1 MSSSTGSRYCWGP
14 IRSNRHKIGKRRDAS
29 AEHLLGRLGL
39 LRLDLLDIS
48 RDFDLTGH
56 RVTLRNLNAEMT
68 MIEEEIALRSV
79 PQKPKKPRI
88 PKKVATFEAKG
99 LDALA
104 ELADIWAEEPD
115 A

>member
-1 MSSSTGSRYCWGP
+1 MSSSRYAWGP
-14 IRSNRHKIGKRRDAS
+14 VRTNRHKTNKKSKVS
-29 AEHLLGRLGL
+29 AEHLAGRLEL

-48 RDFDLTGH
+48 RDFDLIGH

-68 MIEEEIALRSV
+68 LIEEEIALRSL
-79 PQKPKKPRI
+79 PQKPKKPRT
-88 PKKVATFEAKG
+88 PKKVATLEVEG

-104 ELADIWAEEPD
+104 ELAKGWAEEAD